1 MEDYSDYSGLDKS
14 LWARFDEAK
23 KALRTVRCCS
33 KLNWGGP
40 DANEV
45 AEALFIGNH
54 QAAQSIAYLKSL
66 GITHLLNCAHPGP
79 EQAISVEVN
88 CDDLKEAN
96 ISYLGLQ
103 LADESSQV
111 WLQPRLRTGKN
122 LLNIV

>member
-1 MEDYSDYSGLDKS
+1 M
-14 LWARFDEAK
+14 
-23 KALRTVRCCS
+23 
-33 KLNWGGP
+33 
-40 DANEV
+40 

-79 EQAISVEVN
+79 EEAISVEVN
-88 CDDLKEAN
+88 CEDLKEAN

-111 WLQPRLRTGKN
+111 WLEPKLRIGN
-122 LLNIV
+122 NSLNIV